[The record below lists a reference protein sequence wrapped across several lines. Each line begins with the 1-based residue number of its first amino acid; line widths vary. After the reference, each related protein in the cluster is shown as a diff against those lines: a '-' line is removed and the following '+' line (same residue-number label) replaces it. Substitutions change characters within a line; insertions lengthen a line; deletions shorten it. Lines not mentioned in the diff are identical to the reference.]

1 MTLKDQLD
9 SLLDATAFDSTGT
22 KIGTVRQVYVD
33 DGTGK
38 ITFATVSTGIFSSD
52 AIVPL
57 HGARL
62 LDGELHVD
70 HTRSAVRDSPRPDH
84 TEDGLT
90 PDQEIELLEHYGVE
104 IPPRSRDAA
113 EPGADGGAGRGA
125 AAGAGA
131 GRGPGPEDARGDK
144 RPAKGDAAKGD
155 AAREEKDATTT
166 RAADTGPRPTPKPA
180 DKPDGKKAD
189 KAVKADKADKAAAPK
204 PTTAPKPDVKPA
216 TSQSESATAKPA
228 GEKPAG
234 EKPGPGAATPSGSPD
249 RA

>member
-9 SLLDATAFDSTGT
+9 ALLDATAFDSTGT
-22 KIGTVRQVYVD
+22 KIGAVRQVYVD
-33 DGTGK
+33 DATGK

-104 IPPRSRDAA
+104 VPARGTAAPGAKEPREEKTTKTPASADKPAAADKTDKPEKAA
-113 EPGADGGAGRGA
+113 EPAKTDSAAKPAKAAKPAEAGKAGNRA
-125 AAGAGA
+125 EAAGA
-131 GRGPGPEDARGDK
+131 E
-144 RPAKGDAAKGD
+144 
-155 AAREEKDATTT
+155 
-166 RAADTGPRPTPKPA
+166 
-180 DKPDGKKAD
+180 
-189 KAVKADKADKAAAPK
+189 K
-204 PTTAPKPDVKPA
+204 PTG
-216 TSQSESATAKPA
+216 KPA
-228 GEKPAG
+228 GPGKPVKAAEPSEADG
-234 EKPGPGAATPSGSPD
+234 SAKDGGTPATPAD
-249 RA
+249 RS

>member
-9 SLLDATAFDSTGT
+9 SLLAATAFDSAGT
-22 KIGTVRQVYVD
+22 KIGAVRQVYVD

-113 EPGADGGAGRGA
+113 EPGAD
-125 AAGAGA
+125 AGA
-131 GRGPGPEDARGDK
+131 GRGPGAGRGTGPQDACGAT
-144 RPAKGDAAKGD
+144 RPAKGDAAQ
-155 AAREEKDATTT
+155 EEKGATTT
-166 RAADTGPRPTPKPA
+166 RATDTDPGPTPKPA
-180 DKPDGKKAD
+180 DEPNGKKTD
-189 KAVKADKADKAAAPK
+189 KAVTAAAPKPEKGDRAAAPK
-204 PTTAPKPDVKPA
+204 PTTGPKPDVKPA
-216 TSQSESATAKPA
+216 
-228 GEKPAG
+228 
-234 EKPGPGAATPSGSPD
+234 PGAERPEESPD

>member
-9 SLLDATAFDSTGT
+9 ALLDATAFDSTGT
-22 KIGTVRQVYVD
+22 KIGAVRQVYVD
-33 DGTGK
+33 DATGK

-104 IPPRSRDAA
+104 VPARGTAAPGAKEPREEKTTKTPASADKPAAAGEADTADEPAEAAKAAKAA
-113 EPGADGGAGRGA
+113 EPSEADGSAM
-125 AAGAGA
+125 
-131 GRGPGPEDARGDK
+131 DGDT
-144 RPAKGDAAKGD
+144 PA
-155 AAREEKDATTT
+155 T
-166 RAADTGPRPTPKPA
+166 PA
-180 DKPDGKKAD
+180 DR
-189 KAVKADKADKAAAPK
+189 
-204 PTTAPKPDVKPA
+204 
-216 TSQSESATAKPA
+216 S
-228 GEKPAG
+228 
-234 EKPGPGAATPSGSPD
+234 
-249 RA
+249 